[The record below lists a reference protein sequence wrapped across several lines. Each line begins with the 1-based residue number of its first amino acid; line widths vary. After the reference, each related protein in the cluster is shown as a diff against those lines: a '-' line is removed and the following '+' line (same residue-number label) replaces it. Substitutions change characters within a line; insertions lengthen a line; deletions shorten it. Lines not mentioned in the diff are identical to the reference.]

1 MPSIRTPTQGPP
13 APSSSLLA
21 RVLRLPRRVV
31 VVPAAVA
38 LAFVLVIYS
47 SRPSPPSTGSSSWDD
62 DLDELRGA
70 TLWQEDVLY
79 RDRARC
85 ELVWND
91 KLAEL
96 THHSQPTPEHTPIEG
111 SPRPLNPIGH
121 AVVQNDPPRPTG
133 VELAREMM
141 GRTKGFYVRDYPL

>member
-13 APSSSLLA
+13 ALSSSLLA

-38 LAFVLVIYS
+38 LALVLVVYS
-47 SRPSPPSTGSSSWDD
+47 SRPPPPPTGSDSWDD
-62 DLDELRGA
+62 DLDALRGA
-70 TLWQEDVLY
+70 TLWQDDALY

-91 KLAEL
+91 QLAEL
-96 THHSQPTPEHTPIEG
+96 THHSQPTPGDRPIAG
-111 SPRPLNPIGH
+111 SHQPVDPIGH
-121 AVVQNDPPRPTG
+121 AVVQDASSRPTG
-133 VELAREMM
+133 LELAREMM